1 MHTYSRE
8 KAGKSLCTAYLHT
21 SMCMGSTPMSFKSLL
36 ELSFHCKLIRV
47 TEWKMPSCFRHG
59 DCHLIEYCSTLK
71 CMADLPDW
79 YGSRVQA
86 ILTTACLGTLEV
98 ISPDCSMF
106 GSHRYTIFLIKSRVV
121 FIMLIAWKDGNMCLF
136 LLNALKVIPN
146 STTHPRAVDLY
157 CTTFCFTGSQFPCTL
172 HDQVIYPWHHSA
184 PVGWRT
190 RMKGTKRHSCW
201 IQFKE
206 FKET

>member
-1 MHTYSRE
+1 MPCYQFFRSICSPVVYVYAACTWMHTYSRE

-36 ELSFHCKLIRV
+36 ELSFHYKLIRV

-71 CMADLPDW
+71 CMADLPNW
-79 YGSRVQA
+79 YGSHVQA

-136 LLNALKVIPN
+136 LLDALKVIPN
-146 STTHPRAVDLY
+146 SCVLHIQELLI
-157 CTTFCFTGSQFPCTL
+157 CTAL
-172 HDQVIYPWHHSA
+172 LSA
-184 PVGWRT
+184 YW
-190 RMKGTKRHSCW
+190 
-201 IQFKE
+201 
-206 FKET
+206 